1 MIEFTLKPRPPFDFA
16 STARFFRFTEAEA
29 VDRFHEGAY
38 LRALH
43 LDGQL
48 HVLQVAPRGAGESR
62 ALAVRLPTAEKDD
75 VRIRGKAAA
84 TVRRMFTL
92 DHDLAAWRAQ
102 VRRDPLMRRLEE
114 EHRGLHLAC
123 WPTLFEALV
132 ISILSQQ
139 ISTAAAWTLKRRLV
153 ERYGESLAA
162 GGQTFYAFPRAEKVA
177 AAGVESLR
185 ALGLSG
191 AKVVALREL
200 ARACAAGTLD
210 AAALEKEDNA
220 SLIARLTGL
229 RGVGRW
235 TAEWALMLH
244 FGRADVFPA
253 GDLFLRGAVVK
264 YYNKGAPLAERE
276 IRALAARRWGRWSSY
291 AAAYLLAGMRAG
303 TVILK

>member
-1 MIEFTLKPRPPFDFA
+1 MAAACVER
-16 STARFFRFTEAEA
+16 
-29 VDRFHEGAY
+29 
-38 LRALH
+38 LRAL
-43 LDGQL
+43 
-48 HVLQVAPRGAGESR
+48 E
-62 ALAVRLPTAEKDD
+62 
-75 VRIRGKAAA
+75 
-84 TVRRMFTL
+84 
-92 DHDLAAWRAQ
+92 
-102 VRRDPLMRRLEE
+102 
-114 EHRGLHLAC
+114 
-123 WPTLFEALV
+123 
-132 ISILSQQ
+132 
-139 ISTAAAWTLKRRLV
+139 
-153 ERYGESLAA
+153 
-162 GGQTFYAFPRAEKVA
+162 
-177 AAGVESLR
+177 
-185 ALGLSG
+185 LSG
-191 AKVVALREL
+191 AKAIALREL